1 MEFSFARMT
10 LADIDEVLAIEKV
23 SFGTPWSRQAFV
35 GELTENPLS
44 VYVVGRVGERIVCYG
59 GVWLFL
65 GEAHISNIAV
75 HPDYRGQGYG
85 EALCRTLI
93 QEAALVDIDKVTLE
107 VRVSNITAQN
117 LYLKLGF
124 YSAGR
129 RPGYYTDTNE
139 DAVIM
144 WKDSTAGTAAV
155 PWGADKQVC
164 GK

>member
-1 MEFSFARMT
+1 M
-10 LADIDEVLAIEKV
+10 
-23 SFGTPWSRQAFV
+23 
-35 GELTENPLS
+35 
-44 VYVVGRVGERIVCYG
+44 
-59 GVWLFL
+59 FL
-65 GEAHISNIAV
+65 GEAHITNIAV
-75 HPDYRGQGYG
+75 LPHYRGQGYG
-85 EALCRTLI
+85 EAVCRTLI

-107 VRVSNITAQN
+107 VRASNTTAQN

-144 WKDSTAGTAAV
+144 WKDSAAGSTAE
-155 PWGADKQVC
+155 PWEADKQVC